1 MPITRSITNLH
12 SAATPH
18 PTRARQH
25 PGIASPPAGPH
36 KDCAKRGHSFVIN
49 ELPLFEFG
57 KNRAFGKDCTALSRI
72 YRIIHNKKTLIRI
85 NEMFPI
91 DDRLRL

>member
-1 MPITRSITNLH
+1 M
-12 SAATPH
+12 
-18 PTRARQH
+18 
-25 PGIASPPAGPH
+25 
-36 KDCAKRGHSFVIN
+36 IN
-49 ELPLFEFG
+49 ELPLFELG
-57 KNRAFGKDCTALSRI
+57 KSRAFGKDCTALSRI